1 MHEKLVTFCFSQGAP
16 NELYYSLDNKNQ
28 TIPELL
34 SGEGDDKKI
43 ENKRMLIALYLK
55 ISHVKKIVQVS
66 EDCGLKGYTL
76 LRLGIKH
83 LSKSM
88 QFDQ

>member
-1 MHEKLVTFCFSQGAP
+1 MHEKLATFCFSQGAK
-16 NELYYSLDNKNQ
+16 NYSLDNKNQ

-34 SGEGDDKKI
+34 LGEGDDKI
-43 ENKRMLIALYLK
+43 EHKRMLIAVYLK

-76 LRLGIKH
+76 LRLRIKH